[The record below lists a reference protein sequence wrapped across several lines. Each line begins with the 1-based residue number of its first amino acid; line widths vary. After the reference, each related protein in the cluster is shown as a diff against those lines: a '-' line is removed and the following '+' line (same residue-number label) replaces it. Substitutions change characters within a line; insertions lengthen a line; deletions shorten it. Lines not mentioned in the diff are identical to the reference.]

1 MNSDFGQPVNNA
13 EVYLEDN
20 EGNLEPMQSIG
31 LGKYITKAD
40 GIQGKV
46 GNQYWLN
53 ITLPDGSSYRSKPE
67 TLLPVPAIDSVYYRI
82 VEETLYDPANRPYS
96 STKLPI
102 YVSVQDPAANDNFY
116 RWDWNALE
124 QIFTLEP
131 PIPSDTIVTTCY
143 FIPSFKRNNSIII
156 AGDEF
161 NNGNEFE
168 QLIYTLP
175 FDRSSQ
181 FLITIDQY
189 SLNKGA
195 YEYWQLVLQESR
207 RTGSIFDPAP
217 INVAGNIVSEDD
229 TQKTALGYFMA
240 STVISRRLLVDR
252 SAVKGTPDDARLVG
266 DCRYLYPN
274 SFEEKPEGFK

>member
-1 MNSDFGQPVNNA
+1 M
-13 EVYLEDN
+13 
-20 EGNLEPMQSIG
+20 
-31 LGKYITKAD
+31 
-40 GIQGKV
+40 QGKV

-53 ITLPDGSSYRSKPE
+53 ITLPDGSSYRSQPE

-102 YVSVQDPAANDNFY
+102 YVSVQDPVATDNFY

-124 QIFTLEP
+124 QIFTL
-131 PIPSDTIVTTCY
+131 SQLDTAVTTCY
-143 FIPSFKRNNSIII
+143 LIPSLKRNNSIVIS
-156 AGDEF
+156 GDEF

-175 FDRSSQ
+175 YDRSSQ
-181 FLITIDQY
+181 FLITVHQY
-189 SLNKGA
+189 SLNKSA
-195 YEYWQLVLQESR
+195 YDYWQQVLQESR

-229 TQKTALGYFMA
+229 TQKTVLGYFMA
-240 STVISRRLLVDR
+240 SAVTNKRLLIDR
-252 SAVKGTPDDARLVG
+252 SIVKGTPDDLRDFG
-266 DCRYLYPN
+266 DCRFIYPN